1 MRYCCKDI
9 EYFQCLLKKSI
20 RFSFKAYISSIL
32 ARSKHRFS
40 SILRLARSTV
50 LDFNAIRHNDVSSLV
65 SNHQRFMSTA
75 KFS

>member
-9 EYFQCLLKKSI
+9 EYFQCLLKTKSI

-50 LDFNAIRHNDVSSLV
+50 LDFNAIRQNDVSSLV
-65 SNHQRFMSTA
+65 SNH
-75 KFS
+75 

>member
-9 EYFQCLLKKSI
+9 EYFQSLLKKSI

-32 ARSKHRFS
+32 ARSKHTLS

-65 SNHQRFMSTA
+65 SNH
-75 KFS
+75 

>member
-9 EYFQCLLKKSI
+9 EYFQCLLKKII
-20 RFSFKAYISSIL
+20 RFSFKAYISSTP

-40 SILRLARSTV
+40 SILRLARFTV

-65 SNHQRFMSTA
+65 SNH
-75 KFS
+75 

>member
-9 EYFQCLLKKSI
+9 EYFQCI

>member
-9 EYFQCLLKKSI
+9 EYVQCLLKKSI

-65 SNHQRFMSTA
+65 SNH
-75 KFS
+75 

>member
-9 EYFQCLLKKSI
+9 EYFQCLLKKII

-32 ARSKHRFS
+32 ARSKHTPHLF
-40 SILRLARSTV
+40 LRLARSTV

-65 SNHQRFMSTA
+65 SNH
-75 KFS
+75 